1 MKSVIFKNARIYT
14 MNADQPF
21 AAELRIDGSQ
31 ITAVGQNLD
40 DSQCNVIDLKGKT
53 MLPGFVDAHCHVFE
67 NIQLSGGIL
76 LDAMMTKQEVDDTIQ
91 AFITAHPDQKNYFGI
106 GYPEWIYGPGEVTR
120 QHLDA
125 LCPDKPLFLRSNGGH
140 ESWCNTKA
148 FEALH
153 ITKDTPDP
161 EGGVF
166 DREED
171 GMPNGHLNE
180 MALAQLFT
188 DGIEWFDLSQ
198 LSQNADKVLGRYA
211 AAGVTGIIDCG
222 CFEKSRET
230 LMDMLSQRAK
240 AQTLTQWIS
249 NCCATEYAD
258 DFPELLSQLKKES
271 QKYCHPF
278 FFNHTLKVVND
289 GTVETGTAALSSE
302 MTGGDPIGEVYVD
315 LEPLAKA
322 CVAAAG
328 MGMDIHL
335 HGIGDEAVHTNLM
348 AAKAVREAGYNHARI
363 TNAHS
368 QFVRSADV
376 PLFNRYNVLANTS
389 TIWHYRNVELERQM
403 PILSDR
409 QFRMQAI
416 LKTGGRMTLGSDA
429 PFDET
434 GCAPLLGVEMG
445 VTRCLPGHPDLIMA
459 PDSERLS
466 VWQCLEGYTINAA
479 RSAHVDDLT
488 GSLEPGKRADLTIL
502 DADPFEVPAEEI
514 HDIPVLCT
522 VMNGC
527 ATFKQN

>member
-1 MKSVIFKNARIYT
+1 
-14 MNADQPF
+14 
-21 AAELRIDGSQ
+21 
-31 ITAVGQNLD
+31 
-40 DSQCNVIDLKGKT
+40 
-53 MLPGFVDAHCHVFE
+53 MLEFLNE
-67 NIQLSGGIL
+67 
-76 LDAMMTKQEVDDTIQ
+76 
-91 AFITAHPDQKNYFGI
+91 AHPDQKNYFGI

-271 QKYCHPF
+271 QKYCHPL

-302 MTGGDPIGEVYVD
+302 MTGGDPIGD
-315 LEPLAKA
+315 SLRRSRTPCKGL
-322 CVAAAG
+322 CRRSG
-328 MGMDIHL
+328 NG
-335 HGIGDEAVHTNLM
+335 HG
-348 AAKAVREAGYNHARI
+348 
-363 TNAHS
+363 HS
-368 QFVRSADV
+368 PPRH
-376 PLFNRYNVLANTS
+376 
-389 TIWHYRNVELERQM
+389 W
-403 PILSDR
+403 
-409 QFRMQAI
+409 
-416 LKTGGRMTLGSDA
+416 G
-429 PFDET
+429 
-434 GCAPLLGVEMG
+434 
-445 VTRCLPGHPDLIMA
+445 
-459 PDSERLS
+459 
-466 VWQCLEGYTINAA
+466 
-479 RSAHVDDLT
+479 
-488 GSLEPGKRADLTIL
+488 
-502 DADPFEVPAEEI
+502 
-514 HDIPVLCT
+514 
-522 VMNGC
+522 
-527 ATFKQN
+527 